1 MFIIALVH
9 GEKGAFG
16 VSFPDFPGCASGGAS
31 ISEALRRAPEAL
43 ASHLEAMADEG
54 FPMPEVRELDTI
66 RSDPEFR
73 EGFAD
78 AVLVAAIEAELPGRA
93 SRLNISM
100 DEHLIA
106 RIDKR
111 ARELGESRSGFLA
124 AAAKLRLANLSG

>member
-1 MFIIALVH
+1 MAIIVALVH

-16 VSFPDFPGCASGGAS
+16 VSFPDFPGCVSGGTT

-43 ASHLEAMADEG
+43 SSHIEAMADEEYA
-54 FPMPEVRELDTI
+54 MPEVRELDAI
-66 RSDPEFR
+66 K
-73 EGFAD
+73 AD
-78 AVLVAAIEAELPGRA
+78 AEFSEDFASAVLIAAVEVELPGRA

-100 DEHLIA
+100 DEHLVA

-124 AAAKLRLANLSG
+124 AAAKSRLANL

>member
-1 MFIIALVH
+1 MAIIVALVH

-16 VSFPDFPGCASGGAS
+16 VSFPDFPGCVSGGAT

-43 ASHLEAMADEG
+43 ASHLDAMADEG
-54 FPMPEVRELDTI
+54 VAMPEIRELDTI
-66 RSDPEFR
+66 QADPQFVEN
-73 EGFAD
+73 FAG
-78 AVLVAAIEAELPGRA
+78 AVLTAAVEAELPGRA

-100 DEHLIA
+100 DEHLVA

-124 AAAKLRLANLSG
+124 AAAKSRLASL

>member
-1 MFIIALVH
+1 MAVIVALVH
-9 GEKGAFG
+9 GEKGVFG
-16 VSFPDFPGCASGGAS
+16 VSFPDFPGCVSAGTT

-54 FPMPEVRELDTI
+54 YAMPEIRELDAI
-66 RSDPEFR
+66 RADPYFSEDFSS
-73 EGFAD
+73 AALTA
-78 AVLVAAIEAELPGRA
+78 AVEAELPGRA

-100 DEHLIA
+100 DEHLVA

-124 AAAKLRLANLSG
+124 AAAKSRLASL

>member
-1 MFIIALVH
+1 MAVIVALVH

-16 VSFPDFPGCASGGAS
+16 VSFPDFPGCVSGGAS

-43 ASHLEAMADEG
+43 ASHIEAMVDEG
-54 FPMPEVRELDTI
+54 FVIPEIRELDAI
-66 RSDPEFR
+66 RASSEFTVD
-73 EGFAD
+73 FAD
-78 AVLVAAIEAELPGRA
+78 AALIAAVDVELPGRA

-100 DEHLIA
+100 DEHLVA

-124 AAAKLRLANLSG
+124 AAAKSRLASL